1 MNVSLV
7 TAPNATALLTR
18 ARVKIELLLTGTSD
32 DTFLDNLIAEVSE
45 TFYSYANRPLYRA
58 VWRETQE
65 AKSNE
70 YRVLLSRYPV
80 AGLDSASFN
89 GGAQTLTV
97 LSGTSGIL
105 CANTL
110 SWGGTWSSSPPL
122 WSFDYSAGWLLPG
135 DDISGAISVSST
147 DNSYN
152 SSALFGCGPL
162 LRAGDVIYAS
172 SFASS
177 SNNGYKI
184 VASTPTTSKIIVAE
198 TLVTNSSATASLG
211 VRNLPGWIERVAMQL
226 LELRYHA
233 RDRDPAMSRLVVG
246 GAEFNF
252 ESEKAEKVLRQEI
265 ARKLA
270 MSWVI

>member
-7 TAPNATALLTR
+7 TVPNSTALLTR
-18 ARVKIELLLTGTSD
+18 ARVKTELLLTGTSD

-45 TFYSYANRPLYRA
+45 AIASYANRPFYRA

-70 YRVLLSRYPV
+70 NRILLSRYPV

-97 LSGTSGIL
+97 LNGTAGIL
-105 CANTL
+105 YAGTL
-110 SWGGTWSSSPPL
+110 GWRGTWASSPLL
-122 WSFDYSAGWLLPG
+122 WSFDYCAGWLLPG
-135 DDISGAISVSST
+135 DDITGAISVSST

-162 LRAGDVIYAS
+162 LRAGDVIAAS

-177 SNNGYKI
+177 SNNGFKT
-184 VASTPTTSKIIVAE
+184 VLSTPTTSKIIVNE
-198 TLVTNSSATASLG
+198 TLVTNASATASLG
-211 VRNLPGWIERVAMQL
+211 VRNLPGWIERAANRL
-226 LELRYHA
+226 LQLRYHA
-233 RDRDPAMSRLVVG
+233 RDRDPAMARLMVDT
-246 GAEFNF
+246 AEFMFNNDT
-252 ESEKAEKVLRQEI
+252 EKLIQQEVTH
-265 ARKLA
+265 RLA
-270 MSWVI
+270 MSAHF